1 MKLKVIVLA
10 VVIGLIA
17 LVITLICIKS
27 SNLKEDTNDE
37 IVQVNGE
44 NEGNYYTYF
53 SDYEELK
60 DDTEFDICYY
70 GGLYWVDGVKQ
81 YSPSLTFPSTYDNN
95 DIIGIV
101 ENSFEDNDKLEEVV
115 LPYGYFVNQC
125 AFTNSSVTSLI
136 VSDYCEL
143 YISSF
148 QDCAQLEKV
157 VYTGISEDLNA
168 NVFDGCTSLK
178 DVQLSEG
185 ITYIEYHAFANC
197 TSLTEIQLP
206 ASLEGIHEDAFEN
219 TPLQK
224 IIGYS
229 NSVAESFAKEHNIM
243 FESLD

>member
-1 MKLKVIVLA
+1 
-10 VVIGLIA
+10 
-17 LVITLICIKS
+17 
-27 SNLKEDTNDE
+27 
-37 IVQVNGE
+37 
-44 NEGNYYTYF
+44 
-53 SDYEELK
+53 
-60 DDTEFDICYY
+60 
-70 GGLYWVDGVKQ
+70 
-81 YSPSLTFPSTYDNN
+81 
-95 DIIGIV
+95 
-101 ENSFEDNDKLEEVV
+101 
-115 LPYGYFVNQC
+115 
-125 AFTNSSVTSLI
+125 
-136 VSDYCEL
+136 
-143 YISSF
+143 
-148 QDCAQLEKV
+148 V